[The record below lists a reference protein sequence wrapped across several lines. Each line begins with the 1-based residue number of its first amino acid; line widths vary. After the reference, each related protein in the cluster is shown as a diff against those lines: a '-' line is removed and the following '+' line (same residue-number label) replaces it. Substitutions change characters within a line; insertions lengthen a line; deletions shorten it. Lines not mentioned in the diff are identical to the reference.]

1 MISPAS
7 VTISALIRPVAKSR
21 VRYYDDFH
29 KMRIENCH
37 LIILNLYLIAGK
49 KCLCLLLLTQMLESD
64 DDFANTWLEKTKF
77 ITVEPLPNKLRLVE
91 IARQE
96 VVSNFIVQ

>member
-1 MISPAS
+1 MQFNAFNGFTAP
-7 VTISALIRPVAKSR
+7 
-21 VRYYDDFH
+21 
-29 KMRIENCH
+29 
-37 LIILNLYLIAGK
+37 
-49 KCLCLLLLTQMLESD
+49 D

-96 VVSNFIVQ
+96 VVRTK